1 MKRASIAIAVLAT
14 LAVVSSISVA
24 PADDEQDTRF
34 VNCDQGDTLAHA
46 LQQAQPGA
54 TIRVTGTCHEAV
66 AMTTDRVT
74 LDGAG
79 SAILD
84 GGGQDVL
91 RVDSAHNVTVTGLTV
106 RNGGIGVHVV
116 GGASLVLRHTTVEHN
131 TNQGIL
137 ITSSQAQ
144 LIDST
149 ARHNGTMGI
158 MVVAG
163 ASANVFGTVVSH
175 DNFWGI
181 VILGSSTLSAPFGTP
196 ATVRTHHNV
205 RDGVLVS
212 GGAQIAL
219 LAAGQVVET
228 HDNGGSG
235 LLIASSA
242 TVLVLFGATVD
253 AQQNQVHGI
262 ALFASAALNASDGV
276 TIRAKGNAQDGI
288 HVAQNTAF
296 GVTIFFGLV
305 PLPQTVEASDNGG
318 HGVSVSAGASIAVDR
333 TILTSRHN
341 GGAGLLVDDGST
353 ATLVGTPGTPVTLT
367 ENGRND
373 VLLSFGSRATLVGTT
388 IGTLTCD
395 PTVLI
400 RGTVACP

>member
-1 MKRASIAIAVLAT
+1 MKHASIAMAVLAT
-14 LAVVSSISVA
+14 LAVVSWSSVA
-24 PADDEQDTRF
+24 PADDETDTRI
-34 VNCDQGDTLAHA
+34 VHCDQGETLAHA
-46 LQQAQPGA
+46 LQQAQPGE

-66 AMTTDRVT
+66 AITTDRVT
-74 LDGAG
+74 LDGEG
-79 SAILD
+79 TAILD
-84 GGGQDVL
+84 GGGQEVL

-106 RNGGIGVHVV
+106 RNGGVGVHVV
-116 GGASLVLRHTTVEHN
+116 GGASLVLRNTTVEHN

-149 ARHNGTMGI
+149 ARNNGTMGI
-158 MVVAG
+158 MVVEG
-163 ASANVFGTVVSH
+163 ASANFLGTVVSH

-205 RDGVLVS
+205 RDGMLVS

-219 LAAGQVVET
+219 LASGQVVDT

-242 TVLVLFGATVD
+242 TVLVLFGSTVD
-253 AQQNQVHGI
+253 AQHNQVHGI
-262 ALFASAALNASDGV
+262 ALFASAALNASDGA

-305 PLPQTVEASDNGG
+305 PLPQMVEASDNGG
-318 HGVSVSAGASIAVDR
+318 HGLSASAGASIAVDS
-333 TILTSRHN
+333 TILTSRQN
-341 GGAGLLVDDGST
+341 RGAGLLVDDGST

-373 VLLSFGSRATLVGTT
+373 VILSFGSRATLVGTT